1 MLIGMH
7 WNVQSHSFTVRI
19 SVRTKG
25 SLSFNFSVPNIFNLL
40 LVSPHPHI
48 CEICGLTTQHLL
60 TRTMHSAQCSAQSPQ
75 ESLQSWYFLYVD
87 TLAAVCLWSFV
98 YSSVAESNQSD
109 HFNTP
114 SPMLDRFWE
123 WVVGTWQVPSS
134 NALFLFDASSAQS
147 VAAAVHNCTKFLF
160 FLEIEI

>member
-1 MLIGMH
+1 MY
-7 WNVQSHSFTVRI
+7 SHIHSLWEYLWEQKVNFHSI
-19 SVRTKG
+19 
-25 SLSFNFSVPNIFNLL
+25 SLSPIFSTYCPF
-40 LVSPHPHI
+40 PHHPHI
-48 CEICGLTTQHLL
+48 CEICALTTQHHL

-123 WVVGTWQVPSS
+123 WVVGTWQVPYS
-134 NALFLFDASSAQS
+134 NALLLFDASSAQA
-147 VAAAVHNCTKFLF
+147 VAAAVHNCTILYSFVF
-160 FLEIEI
+160 WMLEI

>member
-19 SVRTKG
+19 SERKTVHFHSI
-25 SLSFNFSVPNIFNLL
+25 SLSPIFSTYCPF
-40 LVSPHPHI
+40 PHHPHI
-48 CEICGLTTQHLL
+48 CEICALTTHL

-123 WVVGTWQVPSS
+123 WVVRTWQVPYS
-134 NALFLFDASSAQS
+134 NALFLFDASSAQA
-147 VAAAVHNCTKFLF
+147 VAAVVHNCNIFLS
-160 FLEIEI
+160 